1 MESKITEQVLKKQ
14 NKSKKIVDGTRARFS
29 PITVVMLVLLIA
41 YAATLLFLLVWA
53 GFTAFADNETYVGS
67 IANKDS
73 LFPSVFRWNFS
84 DIFERFNYDIGD
96 NQVVDFVGMF
106 ANSLLYS
113 VGSALV
119 KTAITCVT
127 AYACARFDYK
137 FSKVIYGIVIVTM
150 IMPIVGSLPSE
161 IDMAT
166 RLGLYDSIPGM
177 WVMKSNFLGMYFLV
191 FYAMFKNVPKAYEEA
206 AKIDGANNFQIMSRV
221 HFPICRNTFF
231 TIMLILFV
239 EYWNDFQTPLVY
251 LDHFPTVSLG
261 LYKIMLSTE
270 TELTQLSMKMAATF
284 LVVVPTL
291 VVFLIFQKR
300 LMGNLTVGG
309 IKG

>member
-1 MESKITEQVLKKQ
+1 MENKSTERILKKR
-14 NKSKKIVDGTRARFS
+14 NIRKNSVDGTKARFS
-29 PITVVMLVLLIA
+29 AVTVVMLVVLVF
-41 YAATLLFLLVWA
+41 YTATLLFLLVWA
-53 GFTAFADNETYVGS
+53 GFTSFADNETYIGS
-67 IANKDS
+67 VANKNS
-73 LFPSVFRWNFS
+73 LFPSVFRWNFF
-84 DIFERFNYDIGD
+84 DIFERFNFPIGD
-96 NQVVDFVGMF
+96 NQVVDFIGMF
-106 ANSLLYS
+106 GNSLMYAI
-113 VGSALV
+113 GSALV

-127 AYACARFDYK
+127 AYACARFNFK
-137 FSKVIYGIVIVTM
+137 FSQLIYGIVIVTM

-166 RLGLYDSIPGM
+166 RFGLYDSIPGM

-191 FYAMFKNVPKAYEEA
+191 FYAMFKNVPKAFAEA
-206 AKIDGANNFQIMSRV
+206 AEIDGANNFQIMFRI

-231 TIMLILFV
+231 TIMLITFV
-239 EYWNDFQTPLVY
+239 EFWNDFQTPLVY
-251 LDHFPTVSLG
+251 LDHYPTVSLG

-291 VVFLIFQKR
+291 AIFLVFQKR